1 MSFNANL
8 EAWWVP
14 VLPTLLNVAMG
25 KETSTCFLIEV
36 LVTFNELQNHFQA

>member
-25 KETSTCFLIEV
+25 KETCFLIEV